1 MASLRNSVAEDAVA
15 GRFGRMFDT
24 LDNMLGSHPRWMDQA
39 RALRT
44 QYDAL
49 CSYALAGA
57 PDPTRPLMRAEIA
70 AEAISLAD
78 TALYNSRVA
87 DSPQIYYSKY
97 RFEKLQKESLRQLF
111 DRLNEYNSLLGLAA
125 LTGRKDAE
133 NPQGESVRKLME
145 ETLTR
150 LFNRLWSYYDFSSED
165 YVEIEKFVTDNTQPA
180 EARELMIW
188 ALMLGGLEY
197 FQARRLMIL
206 SKVYIGEN
214 SKRQRLAAMIAF
226 MLMLWSH
233 RNVPV
238 GIKLHGLIDLMKQ
251 KQTWNEDLSVVAMQF
266 VKTRDTE
273 RITNKLKSEVFPA
286 MMKLR
291 PDLQKLG
298 DLSAD
303 MDLTSLEDNP
313 EWEEL
318 LDKSGLTEKLK
329 ELTELQSDGAD
340 LMMATFS
347 GLKSF
352 PFFNEVANWFV
363 PFSMDRLAVSEA
375 VSGRL
380 KQLAEIIGASPFLCD
395 SDKYSMIF
403 SFNHIPES
411 QRQMFTEQIE
421 AQSLNQ
427 AEIDAGSLE
436 MRDKKSEAIVSVLVQ
451 NLYRFFKL
459 FRRKREM
466 NDPFVNS
473 PDLASLALFKDTL
486 GTPENI
492 RLVSEFYLKR
502 GYYKEALLHFN
513 SLIADTPDDYQLLQ
527 KAGYCYAALGEI
539 EKAVEMYSRSE
550 LLAPD
555 SLWTLKR
562 LASSYRLLGNHSKAL
577 EYYRKIEAKR
587 PDDLNIAYAIG
598 HCLMEIGSIK
608 DALKMFYK
616 VEYLAPD
623 SAKAL
628 RPIAWCSFLLG
639 DYEKSAVYFGKVLL
653 DNPVASDYLN
663 FGHLSLATG
672 NYNDA
677 LDNYKKCIS
686 LSSPDDFLR
695 LLAGDMKVLE
705 NAGVDSV
712 ILEIVVDKALS

>member
-1 MASLRNSVAEDAVA
+1 M
-15 GRFGRMFDT
+15 
-24 LDNMLGSHPRWMDQA
+24 
-39 RALRT
+39 
-44 QYDAL
+44 
-49 CSYALAGA
+49 
-57 PDPTRPLMRAEIA
+57 
-70 AEAISLAD
+70 
-78 TALYNSRVA
+78 
-87 DSPQIYYSKY
+87 
-97 RFEKLQKESLRQLF
+97 
-111 DRLNEYNSLLGLAA
+111 
-125 LTGRKDAE
+125 
-133 NPQGESVRKLME
+133 
-145 ETLTR
+145 
-150 LFNRLWSYYDFSSED
+150 
-165 YVEIEKFVTDNTQPA
+165 
-180 EARELMIW
+180 
-188 ALMLGGLEY
+188 
-197 FQARRLMIL
+197 
-206 SKVYIGEN
+206 
-214 SKRQRLAAMIAF
+214 
-226 MLMLWSH
+226 
-233 RNVPV
+233 
-238 GIKLHGLIDLMKQ
+238 
-251 KQTWNEDLSVVAMQF
+251 
-266 VKTRDTE
+266 
-273 RITNKLKSEVFPA
+273 
-286 MMKLR
+286 
-291 PDLQKLG
+291 
-298 DLSAD
+298 
-303 MDLTSLEDNP
+303 
-313 EWEEL
+313 
-318 LDKSGLTEKLK
+318 
-329 ELTELQSDGAD
+329 
-340 LMMATFS
+340 
-347 GLKSF
+347 
-352 PFFNEVANWFV
+352 
-363 PFSMDRLAVSEA
+363 
-375 VSGRL
+375 
-380 KQLAEIIGASPFLCD
+380 
-395 SDKYSMIF
+395 
-403 SFNHIPES
+403 
-411 QRQMFTEQIE
+411 
-421 AQSLNQ
+421 
-427 AEIDAGSLE
+427 
-436 MRDKKSEAIVSVLVQ
+436 
-451 NLYRFFKL
+451 
-459 FRRKREM
+459 
-466 NDPFVNS
+466 
-473 PDLASLALFKDTL
+473 ASLALFKDTL